1 MELAEKYKVD
11 PKQAQNMPEIA
22 DLKLGMKLNKA
33 VELVIDSAVIKE
45 KKKTTRSS
53 KKTEQKDET
62 H

>member
-1 MELAEKYKVD
+1 MFESVQIVEK
-11 PKQAQNMPEIA
+11 IA